1 MVYDLAGGI
10 YRKSFSSFDIFFGV
24 EKCPEKLTLFPLMI
38 WSADDAVFSFVF
50 VHFQSFFIKN
60 FFHFMFVSADVV
72 LVTGKLAKIIGI
84 LRFNIEMLVLK
95 WLCII
100 MLGELI

>member
-50 VHFQSFFIKN
+50 VHS
-60 FFHFMFVSADVV
+60 
-72 LVTGKLAKIIGI
+72 
-84 LRFNIEMLVLK
+84 
-95 WLCII
+95 
-100 MLGELI
+100 

>member
-1 MVYDLAGGI
+1 
-10 YRKSFSSFDIFFGV
+10 
-24 EKCPEKLTLFPLMI
+24 
-38 WSADDAVFSFVF
+38 
-50 VHFQSFFIKN
+50 
-60 FFHFMFVSADVV
+60 MFVSADVV

-100 MLGELI
+100 MLGELIWYFMISDRMMMIVMVMNDCVCLEIAPREILQDNKWSC

>member
-1 MVYDLAGGI
+1 
-10 YRKSFSSFDIFFGV
+10 
-24 EKCPEKLTLFPLMI
+24 
-38 WSADDAVFSFVF
+38 
-50 VHFQSFFIKN
+50 
-60 FFHFMFVSADVV
+60 MFVSADVV

-100 MLGELI
+100 MLGELIWYFMISDRMMMIVMVMNDCVCLEIAPR

>member
-1 MVYDLAGGI
+1 
-10 YRKSFSSFDIFFGV
+10 
-24 EKCPEKLTLFPLMI
+24 
-38 WSADDAVFSFVF
+38 
-50 VHFQSFFIKN
+50 
-60 FFHFMFVSADVV
+60 MFVSADVV

-84 LRFNIEMLVLK
+84 LRFNIEMVVLK